1 MKDDNLAVLT
11 GILFLVTIVA
21 LSSAVVVVKQ
31 NKGLKEMAI
40 KQECAHYNSLDGQFE
55 WLRKDK

>member
-31 NKGLKEMAI
+31 NKDLKEMAI
-40 KQECAHYNSLDGQFE
+40 KQECAHYNSVDGEFE